1 MHAEFQSFDMRGRRL
16 RYVCRGEGAPTILVE
31 QGGGISIEAG
41 FEQHQTQGW
50 PKVFASLARRQR
62 TFMHDRAGLGW
73 SYEPRKPR
81 SCGQLVKD
89 LRALLR
95 YAQVGP
101 PYLLVGHSIG
111 GFNVRLFATQY
122 PEEVAGV
129 VLVDSTHPD
138 QWTRFRRLVPRPTAG
153 EPVGLQSLRQKP
165 DPSLTP
171 ELIDYAASADEVRTA
186 GALGDTP
193 LVVLSRSP
201 NALRP
206 SGLPADLAAG
216 IEEVWSGLQRDLLN
230 LSTRS
235 TQVVATHAGHHM
247 QLDEPY
253 LVIRTVLELLRQT
266 SRPRLSVH

>member
-165 DPSLTP
+165 HPSLTP

-186 GALGDTP
+186 GTLGDTP

-235 TQVVATHAGHHM
+235 TQVVATHAGHQM

>member
-1 MHAEFQSFDMRGRRL
+1 MHSEFQSFDMRGRRL
-16 RYVCRGEGAPTILVE
+16 RYVCRGEGAPTIIVE
-31 QGGGISIEAG
+31 QGGGLSIEAD
-41 FEQHQTQGW
+41 FLQHQAQGW

-62 TFMHDRAGLGW
+62 TLMHDRAGLGW

-81 SCGQLVKD
+81 SCGRLVKD
-89 LRALLR
+89 LRALLH
-95 YAQVGP
+95 YAEVGP

-129 VLVDSTHPD
+129 VLVDSAHPD
-138 QWTRFRRLVPRPTAG
+138 QWARFRRLVPRPIPG
-153 EPVGLQSLRQKP
+153 EPAGLQQLRQKP
-165 DPSLTP
+165 DPSLTS
-171 ELIDYAASADEVRTA
+171 ELIDYVASADEVRTA
-186 GALGDTP
+186 GTLGDTP

-201 NALRP
+201 SAARP
-206 SGLPADLAAG
+206 QGLPPDLAAG
-216 IEEVWSGLQRDLLN
+216 IEEVWCGLQRDLLN

-235 TQVVATHAGHHM
+235 TQIVATHAGHHV

-253 LVIRTVLELLRQT
+253 LVIRTILDLLRQT